1 MFPECLL
8 GANSGLH
15 AVKISFL
22 YFLVSLKLNEAETEA
37 RRGQI
42 SCWTSHS
49 GGGRLQTHVG
59 LALTQ
64 MLFLEP

>member
-1 MFPECLL
+1 MFPNACWVP
-8 GANSGLH
+8 NSGLH

-37 RRGQI
+37 RRSQI